1 MNGSGA
7 HAAIESEITRL
18 AGAADFAG
26 LVTLAEEFEL
36 ELQHTEVPTAVSVG
50 VYKVHLLAYML
61 TEQLDSARFLWKRIP
76 AELKGGD
83 AELRALWAIGT
94 AMWQKDHAG
103 MMAALSAHAWSPPLV
118 AQLASALLSAQLERS
133 FAALGRAY
141 SSIPAAKLAA
151 KLGVPVS
158 KVEEL
163 AAAHSWTADAVT
175 GALKPMQPEP
185 EAQPASGQADQLQ
198 RLTEYVAHLEQTVA

>member
-1 MNGSGA
+1 M
-7 HAAIESEITRL
+7 
-18 AGAADFAG
+18 
-26 LVTLAEEFEL
+26 
-36 ELQHTEVPTAVSVG
+36 PTAVSVG

-133 FAALGRAY
+133 FAALGAY

-151 KLGVPVS
+151 KLGVPVA

-175 GALKPMQPEP
+175 GALKPCSPSP
-185 EAQPASGQADQLQ
+185 RRSRRAARPTSCSASPSTWRTSSRPSREARGSGVVGE
-198 RLTEYVAHLEQTVA
+198 RVT